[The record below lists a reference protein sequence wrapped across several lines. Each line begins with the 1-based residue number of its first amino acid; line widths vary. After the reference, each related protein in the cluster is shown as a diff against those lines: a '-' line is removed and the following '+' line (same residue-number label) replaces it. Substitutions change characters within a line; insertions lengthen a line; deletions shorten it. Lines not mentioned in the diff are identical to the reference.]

1 MKKILYSVRD
11 DLNDFGSVFVAPSDG
26 FAKRDF
32 ASAVNNPGPS
42 AVAFSPKDFALYRL
56 GTFDSETGLIQSE
69 PVPVLIVR
77 GDALVGA

>member
-1 MKKILYSVRD
+1 MIKILYSVRD
-11 DLNDFGSVFVAPSDG
+11 DLNDFGSVFTAPSDG

-42 AVAFSPKDFALYRL
+42 AVAYSPKDFGLYKL
-56 GTFDSETGLIQSE
+56 GTFDSETGIVKPE